1 MCGIVG
7 VYGAK
12 KAAELT
18 VIGLHANQHRARD
31 KAGVVSTDGHHM
43 YRERIEGVVR
53 NFTAEMLDRL
63 HGRAAVGHIR
73 YPTVSDDKTR
83 DNTQPVVGLFAG
95 KPIAIAHNG
104 NLTNV
109 AELQKLVPQERRST
123 SMDSEYILRLL
134 EAEDSEDIDVALPR
148 VLRQLRGSFELV
160 ILMLDR
166 MIAVRDPQG
175 NHPLSI
181 GRDGDGFFVS
191 SESCAFP
198 SLRARYVGD
207 VEPGTYVTMTDFGV
221 HNVARYASPDKK
233 QCYFEKIYFSHP
245 ASRVFG
251 ENVARFRIRLGQKLE
266 ERCPVEGADLVAGI
280 PDSANFIAMGFA
292 QSGRSGTYFPA
303 ILRSHYVGRTFIA
316 GLQAMRDE
324 EASQKFAFSA
334 DEFRGK
340 RIVIVDDSI
349 VRGTTLPKVVDALR
363 FIGAKEVHVRIGS
376 PPITHPCTY
385 GINTPTYDELIAHR
399 LSPEQIRERVGAD
412 SLHFLPIED
421 LRSLAEKPE
430 DYCYSCMTGKYW

>member
-12 KAAELT
+12 KAAELD
-18 VIGLHANQHRARD
+18 VVGLHANQHRARD

-43 YRERIEGVVR
+43 YRERVEGVVR

-63 HGRAAVGHIR
+63 HGKAAIGHIR

-83 DNTQPVVGLFAG
+83 DNTQPLVGQFAG
-95 KPIAIAHNG
+95 NPIAIAHNG
-104 NLTNV
+104 NLTNL
-109 AELQKLVPQERRST
+109 AELEKLVPAEKRST

-134 EAEDSEDIDVALPR
+134 EADESDEIDVALPR
-148 VLRQLRGSFELV
+148 VLSLLKGSFELL
-160 ILMLDR
+160 ILMTDR
-166 MIAVRDPQG
+166 LIAVRDPQG

-181 GRDGDGFFVS
+181 GRDGDSFFVS

-198 SLRARYVGD
+198 ILKAEYLGD
-207 VEPGTYVTMTDFGV
+207 IQPGTYVTMTDFGV
-221 HNVARYASPDKK
+221 ANMTRYASPDNK

-251 ENVARFRIRLGQKLE
+251 ENVGRFRIRLGQKLE
-266 ERCPVEGADLVAGI
+266 ERHPVPGADVVIGV
-280 PDSANFIAMGFA
+280 PDSANFIAMGYG

-303 ILRSHYVGRTFIA
+303 IIRSHYVGRTFIA
-316 GLQAMRDE
+316 ALQAMRDE
-324 EASQKFAFSA
+324 EVAQKFAFSV
-334 DEFRGK
+334 DEIRGK
-340 RIVIVDDSI
+340 RVVIVDDSI
-349 VRGTTLPKVVDALR
+349 VRGTTMPKIVGALR

-376 PPITHPCTY
+376 PPIAHPCRY
-385 GINTPTYDELIAHR
+385 GINTPTYEELISHH
-399 LSPEQIRERVGAD
+399 LSPDQIRDKMGAD

-430 DYCYSCMTGKYW
+430 DYCYSCMTGQYW